1 MYNTFSDFSAP
12 RSRASY
18 PFGSGKGP
26 SPSPLWWRGAY
37 PGQPPDLVPGE
48 GGPPLQAHSRNVEM
62 KKRINKEIE
71 DLGAV
76 VDDLLLLVG
85 GEGSSIRVGGRG
97 LVDKT
102 VRFQPLSEGHLNA
115 VDLKTGQAM
124 RGGNVQPRRL
134 RPEVEVHS
142 KRVKTLGTTPII
154 RCVQL

>member
-1 MYNTFSDFSAP
+1 
-12 RSRASY
+12 
-18 PFGSGKGP
+18 
-26 SPSPLWWRGAY
+26 
-37 PGQPPDLVPGE
+37 
-48 GGPPLQAHSRNVEM
+48 M

-97 LVDKT
+97 VVDKT

-142 KRVKTLGTTPII
+142 KRVKGQH
-154 RCVQL
+154 RS